1 MFACTLWRQAC
12 ALLVL
17 AAVTGCATAPAASPD
32 ATALPTPPE
41 PPSADPGG
49 SVTEYRDLAYG
60 PAEPGNL
67 LDLYVPDLPGDT
79 RLPLIIWHS
88 GSGWSSNEVKDWGGE
103 VPIVKEFTA
112 RGFAVA
118 SISIRSSLDA
128 RFPAQGYDVRAAIR
142 YLRESA
148 STYGLDPDRFAFMGN
163 SSGGWAAAF
172 AATTGDDLELA
183 GESGVDGTSSAV
195 QVAVA
200 FFPPTDFLSMDAFA
214 EANDL
219 PMDASVYPHDGP
231 LSFPGYLIHCPAEG
245 SSEGSPETA
254 KLVSIQ
260 ECPEAAEA
268 ADPATYV
275 EGAEVPI
282 WLLHGLA
289 DAVVPWNQS
298 QLLYDVTVAAGNA
311 ARLSLAPDR
320 GHDSPEEVLGAP
332 NTTTLATDSTGQT
345 TKSVGIGPNWDDI
358 EQFLRAHLG

>member
-12 ALLVL
+12 ALVVL
-17 AAVTGCATAPAASPD
+17 AAVTGCATAPAAVPD
-32 ATALPTPPE
+32 ATAAPTPPE
-41 PPSADPGG
+41 PASADPGG
-49 SVTEYRDLAYG
+49 SVTVYRDLAYG

-67 LDLYVPDLPGDT
+67 LDLHVPGLLGDT
-79 RLPLIIWHS
+79 RLPLVIWHS
-88 GSGWSSNEVKDWGGE
+88 GSGFASNEIKDRGEE
-103 VPIVKEFTA
+103 VPIVEEFTA

-118 SISIRSSLDA
+118 SISIRSSQDA
-128 RFPAQGYDVRAAIR
+128 RFPAQGYDARAAIR

-183 GESGVDGTSSAV
+183 GETGVDGTSSAV

-200 FFPPTDFLSMDAFA
+200 FFPPTDLLSMDAFA

-219 PMDASVYPHDGP
+219 PMAASIYPHDGP
-231 LSFPGYLIHCPAEG
+231 LSLMGYFIHCPAEG
-245 SSEGSPETA
+245 SSEGDPEVA
-254 KLVSIQ
+254 KLVSLQ

-289 DAVVPWNQS
+289 DPVVPWNQS
-298 QLLYDVTVAAGNA
+298 QLLYDVTVAEGNA
-311 ARLSLAPDR
+311 ARLSLVPDR
-320 GHDSPEEVLGAP
+320 GHYMVEVLGAP

-345 TKSVGIGPNWDDI
+345 TKSVGIGPTWDEV